1 MNWVHVENL
10 VQAQILAAEALTPE
24 KNYIASGQVY
34 FIHDG
39 EKFNLFEWL
48 APLFERLGCSK
59 PWIPIPTSLVYAS
72 ATVME
77 HLHLI
82 LKPLVELSPLLTRN
96 EVQNISTTHTFS
108 IDKARRQL
116 GYSPEKFAFADSVEH
131 YIKTRAE
138 ARSKHVFPK
147 VMLLFLAILSLIFL
161 SLRFDDLSVLHFF
174 KETQH

>member
-1 MNWVHVENL
+1 MFSGVDCAVQPLLLLWTLSTLLLGEQKDYMTYVSSQQDLICIFLNTILHFVL
-10 VQAQILAAEALTPE
+10 VGLCHRAQ
-24 KNYIASGQVY
+24 
-34 FIHDG
+34 
-39 EKFNLFEWL
+39 
-48 APLFERLGCSK
+48 PLFN
-59 PWIPIPTSLVYAS
+59 S
-72 ATVME
+72 AMHSHFVCW
-77 HLHLI
+77 
-82 LKPLVELSPLLTRN
+82 LLCQQ
-96 EVQNISTTHTFS
+96 VQNISTTHTFS

>member
-1 MNWVHVENL
+1 MGVQNTLWMFSGVNRAVQHLLLLWTLGTLLLGKQKDYMTYVSSQQVWICVFLNTILQLIL
-10 VQAQILAAEALTPE
+10 VGLWHRAQ
-24 KNYIASGQVY
+24 
-34 FIHDG
+34 
-39 EKFNLFEWL
+39 
-48 APLFERLGCSK
+48 PLFS
-59 PWIPIPTSLVYAS
+59 S
-72 ATVME
+72 ATHSHFVCW
-77 HLHLI
+77 
-82 LKPLVELSPLLTRN
+82 LLCRQ
-96 EVQNISTTHTFS
+96 VQNISTTHTFS

-138 ARSKHVFPK
+138 ARSEHVFPK

>member
-1 MNWVHVENL
+1 
-10 VQAQILAAEALTPE
+10 
-24 KNYIASGQVY
+24 
-34 FIHDG
+34 
-39 EKFNLFEWL
+39 
-48 APLFERLGCSK
+48 
-59 PWIPIPTSLVYAS
+59 
-72 ATVME
+72 ME

-96 EVQNISTTHTFS
+96 EVQNISTTHTFR

-116 GYSPEKFAFADSVEH
+116 GYSPEKFTFADSVEH

-138 ARSKHVFPK
+138 SRSEHGFPR

-174 KETQH
+174 KEAQH